1 MAFLPEVL
9 AQERKGKEIKMVVHF
24 RKGLSFARVR
34 KWNPGTKK
42 QECENKGQEQD
53 AIKAFNAGGKTS
65 RFHGSIVK
73 CTNQSFAKSAGK
85 LSISRITTMESLS
98 QA

>member
-42 QECENKGQEQD
+42 QECENKGQELEMPS
-53 AIKAFNAGGKTS
+53 KPSMREGKRPVFTAVS
-65 RFHGSIVK
+65 
-73 CTNQSFAKSAGK
+73 
-85 LSISRITTMESLS
+85 
-98 QA
+98 